1 MKTERVRKLCLI
13 AVLSCA
19 VVALMYGGE
28 ALATQDQHAQ
38 KLCPVMGGKIDKSA
52 YVDYEGK
59 RVYFCCSGC
68 KQTFLENPEK
78 YVKQMESQGIVLEK
92 APKSETGENHQH
104 GTNPAGV
111 DSSMGHGTHH
121 QHGESMH

>member
-1 MKTERVRKLCLI
+1 MKIERILKLFLM

-19 VVALMYGGE
+19 VIASAYGNE
-28 ALATQDQHAQ
+28 ALAAQDQHAQ

-52 YVDYEGK
+52 YVDYQGK

-78 YVKQMESQGIVLEK
+78 YVKEMESQGIVLEK
-92 APKSETGENHQH
+92 APKSDTGGNHR
-104 GTNPAGV
+104 
-111 DSSMGHGTHH
+111 
-121 QHGESMH
+121 